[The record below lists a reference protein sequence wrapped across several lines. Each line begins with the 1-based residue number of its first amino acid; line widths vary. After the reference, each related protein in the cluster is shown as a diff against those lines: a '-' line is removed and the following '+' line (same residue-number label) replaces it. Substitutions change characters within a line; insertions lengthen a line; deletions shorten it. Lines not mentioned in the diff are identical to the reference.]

1 MSVTF
6 KADMSGIT
14 RMLEALGTDVETAAR
29 PAAAAGAE
37 VLKAEVLRNVATLKE
52 QSGKLREA
60 IYKAYSQSQS
70 GPGRATYHVSWR
82 VPTKKKGH
90 LAAAPHGHLIE
101 NGHWMRYAVARHP
114 KTGRL
119 YTLVRPEKRGQ
130 PRPKARASEAEKA
143 AYYLPRPG
151 GPLWVEAR
159 PFIRPAQ
166 AKFGEALAVAEAE
179 LLRRLGLL

>member
-14 RMLEALGTDVETAAR
+14 RMLEALGTDVEAAVR

-37 VLKAEVLRNVATLKE
+37 VLRTEVLRNVATLKE
-52 QSGKLREA
+52 QSGNLREA
-60 IYKAYSQSQS
+60 IYKAYSRSQS
-70 GPGRATYHVSWR
+70 SQGIATYHVSWR
-82 VPTKKKGH
+82 VPSKNKGH
-90 LAAAPHGHLIE
+90 LPSAPHGHLIE

-119 YTLVRPEKRGQ
+119 YTLVRPEKRKS

-151 GPLWVEAR
+151 GPLWVKAR

-166 AKFGEALAVAEAE
+166 AKFGEALAAAESE
-179 LLRRLGLL
+179 LLRRLGLV